1 MAETFRFALPNGL
14 RVVLDYHPTASMAVV
29 NTLYDVGARDE
40 HPGHRGMAHLFEH
53 LMFGG
58 SVNIPDFDAPLQSAG
73 GMSNAW
79 TSDDYT
85 NFYDIIP
92 VHNIETALWLE
103 SDRMLSLS
111 FSEKA
116 LEVQRSVVVEEFKQ
130 MCLNRPYGDLS
141 HHLHR
146 LCFSGTPYATPVI
159 GDTFESIERTTNE
172 DVKHWFHSH
181 YAPNNAILSVVGN
194 ITPDRLQQLVE
205 KWYAD
210 IPSRQIPRRADIRF
224 ADDWLSPAPADT
236 VTNAGVATATS
247 TGAAT
252 AIVSGN
258 VPNTLITIA
267 YPMPGYGQPG
277 YEAADLI
284 TDILANGK
292 SSRFY
297 RRLLT
302 GSDMFASVDAS
313 ITGTDYPGIIMITA
327 TLLRNGA
334 QAEAEAFSAISS
346 ELQQLTTIEV
356 GEAELTRTLN
366 RVESNR
372 FFAMLSPLE
381 KAQSLAK
388 CELKGETLADITAR
402 YRAVSAPMLRDVASR
417 LLRPELARTLIYR
430 PKVEG
435 YAPFV

>member
-92 VHNIETALWLE
+92 VHNIATALWLE

-159 GDTFESIERTTNE
+159 GDTFESI
-172 DVKHWFHSH
+172 
-181 YAPNNAILSVVGN
+181 
-194 ITPDRLQQLVE
+194 
-205 KWYAD
+205 
-210 IPSRQIPRRADIRF
+210 
-224 ADDWLSPAPADT
+224 
-236 VTNAGVATATS
+236 
-247 TGAAT
+247 
-252 AIVSGN
+252 
-258 VPNTLITIA
+258 
-267 YPMPGYGQPG
+267 
-277 YEAADLI
+277 
-284 TDILANGK
+284 
-292 SSRFY
+292 
-297 RRLLT
+297 
-302 GSDMFASVDAS
+302 
-313 ITGTDYPGIIMITA
+313 
-327 TLLRNGA
+327 
-334 QAEAEAFSAISS
+334 
-346 ELQQLTTIEV
+346 
-356 GEAELTRTLN
+356 
-366 RVESNR
+366 
-372 FFAMLSPLE
+372 
-381 KAQSLAK
+381 
-388 CELKGETLADITAR
+388 
-402 YRAVSAPMLRDVASR
+402 
-417 LLRPELARTLIYR
+417 
-430 PKVEG
+430 
-435 YAPFV
+435 